1 MQTSKA
7 IAFAAIAAL
16 AGFASGAGAQTTK
29 VVPAQMFYDGAYE
42 AAVPADGGTTT
53 LTLGN
58 LKTAHAGW
66 LTCVNFTGGKP
77 MKDAQV
83 IALMESMTV
92 KWAGSKESCVYELRL
107 VSTPP
112 TITISKAPGMCALK
126 PPGNMVFK
134 VLAM

>member
-1 MQTSKA
+1 
-7 IAFAAIAAL
+7 
-16 AGFASGAGAQTTK
+16 
-29 VVPAQMFYDGAYE
+29 
-42 AAVPADGGTTT
+42 

-58 LKTAHAGW
+58 LKTAHAAW
-66 LTCVNFTGGKP
+66 LTFVNYTGGKP
-77 MKDAQV
+77 VQDAQV

-92 KWAGSKESCVYELRL
+92 KWAGSKKSCVYELRL